1 MEVEPAA
8 DERRK
13 KGAPGGGG
21 DDDGGGLEWELER
34 QFDFER
40 EMMLM
45 AAAAA
50 PGAGPQPQPKP
61 KPQQHRHRPFTADL
75 LQNCDLPP
83 PAKLFGPVPTL
94 QRLEN
99 AAGADQ
105 KGDAAV
111 VVGGGGG
118 NNNDSLLRALRLSQ
132 SRARE
137 AEEKL
142 AAAGASNGELAALL
156 VRDSVAL
163 SAHRR
168 WVMMLEAENSLLTSG
183 RGGGAD
189 ADGDGDARRDGG
201 GGGGLAAWWVA
212 LAVCVGIAGVGLA
225 LGRLLC

>member
-8 DERRK
+8 GERGK

-21 DDDGGGLEWELER
+21 GDGGGLEWELER
-34 QFDFER
+34 QYDFER

-50 PGAGPQPQPKP
+50 PGAGLPPKPPPQPQ
-61 KPQQHRHRPFTADL
+61 QHRHRHRPFTADL

-94 QRLEN
+94 QRLES

-105 KGDAAV
+105 KGDA
-111 VVGGGGG
+111 GGG
-118 NNNDSLLRALRLSQ
+118 NNDSLLRALRLSQ

-168 WVMMLEAENSLLTSG
+168 WVMMLEAENSLLI
-183 RGGGAD
+183 RGGGGGGAAPAD
-189 ADGDGDARRDGG
+189 SDGDGGARRGGGG

>member
-1 MEVEPAA
+1 MEADAAA
-8 DERRK
+8 DERGK

-21 DDDGGGLEWELER
+21 GVGLEWELER
-34 QFDFER
+34 QYGFER

-45 AAAAA
+45 AAAA
-50 PGAGPQPQPKP
+50 PGAGPP
-61 KPQQHRHRPFTADL
+61 PQQRQRQRPFTADL

-94 QRLEN
+94 QRLES

-105 KGDAAV
+105 KS
-111 VVGGGGG
+111 GGGVGS
-118 NNNDSLLRALRLSQ
+118 NDSLLRALRLSQ

-168 WVMMLEAENSLLTSG
+168 WVMMLEAENSLL
-183 RGGGAD
+183 RGGGGRGAD
-189 ADGDGDARRDGG
+189 PGPDDDGDGNAWRSGG
-201 GGGGLAAWWVA
+201 GGGVAAWWVA

>member
-8 DERRK
+8 GERVK

-21 DDDGGGLEWELER
+21 DGDGGGLEWELER

-94 QRLEN
+94 QRLES